1 MCNAAEQKEKR
12 ERKKKESVCVQHFTV
27 TMQPIPVVF
36 NTSCARSLFTH
47 HNLLRSTICECSFAS
62 ARFEIEKSRSLP
74 AARFRAKV
82 TDHRPFFVVDR
93 GYQDSDFMWKRGYS
107 RTVSSSCK
115 RRKLNFFPHASV
127 YFAKTS
133 SQGCTLDNNA
143 ETGRIP
149 ICFLLFSFSA
159 STSISLFASLLLITR
174 RSVGRESEIDEE
186 TGLTC
191 DKAFAVDML
200 LFGIGISRCKEREMN
215 LTTYRLVIIMC
226 YVLGA
231 ETAQLR

>member
-115 RRKLNFFPHASV
+115 RRKLNFFLTRPSTLQRLPLKGAHSITMQKQEEYRSV
-127 YFAKTS
+127 FCRS
-133 SQGCTLDNNA
+133 V
-143 ETGRIP
+143 
-149 ICFLLFSFSA
+149 FLLQLPLAYSR
-159 STSISLFASLLLITR
+159 LCYLLHIAR
-174 RSVGRESEIDEE
+174 WEEKVRSMKKQD
-186 TGLTC
+186 
-191 DKAFAVDML
+191 
-200 LFGIGISRCKEREMN
+200 
-215 LTTYRLVIIMC
+215 
-226 YVLGA
+226 
-231 ETAQLR
+231 